1 MYYILFTRL
10 SDNLQLKLKNYNSD
24 ISPAKGFNWNYI
36 ESKSLFATQKEACEY
51 VENHFDI
58 DCYIDDV
65 AHDRKNGF
73 TFQLMK
79 VGLREI

>member
-10 SDNLQLKLKNYNSD
+10 SDNLQLKLKNYNLD

-36 ESKSLFATQKEACEY
+36 DSKSLFATPKQACEY
-51 VENHFDI
+51 VESYFNI

-79 VGLREI
+79 VGLSE